1 MSALTDEQKQKAE
14 RLIDEMAA
22 KSDPGQK
29 DKLSRQFADKLARLE
44 KSEHAPAEM
53 IERLRLFW
61 RMFQA
66 PDDQVSM
73 KTKALLM
80 AGLAYFASPFDII
93 PDFAGKLGYLDDAMV
108 LRIIAG
114 RLSDAIA
121 AFRDSDSDT

>member
-1 MSALTDEQKQKAE
+1 MSGLTDEQKKKAE
-14 RLIDEMAA
+14 RLIDDMAA
-22 KSDPGQK
+22 KSDPAQK

-44 KSEHAPAEM
+44 KSEHASPEM

-93 PDFAGKLGYLDDAMV
+93 PDFAGKLGYMDDAMV
-108 LRIIAG
+108 LRIIAS
-114 RLSDAIA
+114 RLSDEIA
-121 AFRDSDSDT
+121 AFRDGEA